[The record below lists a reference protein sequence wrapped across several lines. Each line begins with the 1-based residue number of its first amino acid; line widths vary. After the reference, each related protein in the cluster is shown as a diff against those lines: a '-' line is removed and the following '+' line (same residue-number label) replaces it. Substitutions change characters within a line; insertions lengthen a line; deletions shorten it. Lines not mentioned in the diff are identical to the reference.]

1 MKGGAAK
8 APVKKGTPRT
18 RSRALFAVTLV
29 MLLGAGAQLF
39 NIQIVR
45 GAELAEQGRL
55 VRTSASSIQAPR
67 GTIVD
72 SEGQILADS
81 QMTYHIA
88 VNQKNI
94 LEYRNID
101 ENGSVVGEGPEEA
114 ARLLAPILGL
124 DPSELGGKMLG
135 ESSYEY
141 LAKNVDEER
150 YREIRRLNIYGIEW
164 EPRYTRVYPA
174 GDTVGAIVGFTN
186 QDGDGVAGLEQALNE
201 ELIGVPG
208 EESYEIGATGEVI
221 PGAKVV
227 SVEAQA
233 GETVH
238 TTILLDLQHSV
249 QEALDEAVAAHRADW
264 GAVVVREV
272 ATPNVLVL
280 AGAGGEDSEGME
292 HVSPA
297 IQMVYEPG
305 STAKLLTFATAL
317 EAGTVGP
324 ETSFTVPDHLTTSN
338 DQEFVDVFEHET
350 FERTATGILAQS
362 LNTGTVMIG
371 ETVTDADRY
380 DVMKR
385 FGLGDPTGIEL
396 AGESQGLLSTPDTW
410 DGRTRYTTMFGQGFA
425 LTALQAASIAATIGN
440 GGVRVDPR
448 IVLGTTDASGQFTA
462 AETPAPVEALR
473 PEVAQ
478 TLLTMMESVV
488 DADQHGTAAGGHI
501 SGYRL
506 AAKTGT
512 AEIMGEGGTIAN
524 VVALLPAEAP
534 QVAISVVLYNPK
546 VGHTGAESAVPLM
559 RQVALDTIRVL
570 DIPPSTESP
579 RLYLHS
585 LTESAGQ

>member
-67 GTIVD
+67 GKVVD

-249 QEALDEAVAAHRADW
+249 QEALDEAVAAHGADW

-425 LTALQAASIAATIGN
+425 LTALQAASVAATIGN

>member
-67 GTIVD
+67 GKVVD

-249 QEALDEAVAAHRADW
+249 QEALDEAVAAHGADW

>member
-67 GTIVD
+67 GKVVD

-141 LAKNVDEER
+141 LAKDVDEER

-249 QEALDEAVAAHRADW
+249 QEALDEAVAAHGADW

-425 LTALQAASIAATIGN
+425 LTALQAASVAATIGN

>member
-249 QEALDEAVAAHRADW
+249 QEALDEAVAAHGADW

>member
-67 GTIVD
+67 GKVVD

-272 ATPNVLVL
+272 ATPTVLVL

>member
-67 GTIVD
+67 GKVVD

-141 LAKNVDEER
+141 LAKDVDEER

-249 QEALDEAVAAHRADW
+249 QEALDEAVAAHGADW

>member
-1 MKGGAAK
+1 MSGTSAEVPA
-8 APVKKGTPRT
+8 KKGSPKK
-18 RSRALFAVTLV
+18 RSRSLFVMTLV
-29 MLLGAGAQLF
+29 VLLGAGAQLF

-94 LEYRNID
+94 LEYRHID
-101 ENGSVVGEGPEEA
+101 EGKLVGEGPEEA
-114 ARLLAPILGL
+114 ARLLAPILGQ

-141 LAKNVDEER
+141 LAKNVDEEH
-150 YREIRRLNIYGIEW
+150 YREIRRLGIYGIEW
-164 EPRYTRVYPA
+164 EPKYERVYPA
-174 GDTVGAIVGFTN
+174 DETLGAIVGFTN
-186 QDGDGVAGLEQALNE
+186 QDGDGVAGLEQAFNE
-201 ELIGVPG
+201 ELIGSPG

-233 GETVH
+233 GDTVH

-249 QEALDEAVAAHRADW
+249 QEALDEAVAAHGADW

-272 ATPNVLVL
+272 SSPNVLVL
-280 AGAGGEDSEGME
+280 AGTGGEDSEGME

-305 STAKLLTFATAL
+305 SSAKLLTFATAL
-317 EAGTVGP
+317 EAGTIGP
-324 ETSFTVPDHLTTSN
+324 ETSFSVPDRMTTDN
-338 DQEFVDVFEHET
+338 GQEFVDIFEHET

-371 ETVTDADRY
+371 ETVTDSQRY

-385 FGLGDPTGIEL
+385 FGLGDSTGVEL
-396 AGESQGLLSTPDTW
+396 AGESQGLLSAPDTW

-425 LTALQAASIAATIGN
+425 WTALQAASVAATIGN

-448 IVLGTTDASGQFTA
+448 VVLGTTDASGEFTP
-462 AETPAPVEALR
+462 AETPAPVEVLR
-473 PEVAQ
+473 GEVAQ

-488 DADQHGTAAGGHI
+488 SADQHGTASGGAI

-512 AEIMGEGGTIAN
+512 SEIMGDEGTVAN

-534 QVAISVVLYNPK
+534 EVAISVVLYNPK

-559 RQVALDTIRVL
+559 KQVALDTIRVL

-585 LTESAGQ
+585 LTESTEQ

>member
-249 QEALDEAVAAHRADW
+249 QEALDEAVAAHGADW

-546 VGHTGAESAVPLM
+546 VGHTGAESAAPLR

>member
-1 MKGGAAK
+1 M
-8 APVKKGTPRT
+8 
-18 RSRALFAVTLV
+18 
-29 MLLGAGAQLF
+29 
-39 NIQIVR
+39 
-45 GAELAEQGRL
+45 
-55 VRTSASSIQAPR
+55 
-67 GTIVD
+67 
-72 SEGQILADS
+72 
-81 QMTYHIA
+81 
-88 VNQKNI
+88 
-94 LEYRNID
+94 
-101 ENGSVVGEGPEEA
+101 
-114 ARLLAPILGL
+114 
-124 DPSELGGKMLG
+124 
-135 ESSYEY
+135 
-141 LAKNVDEER
+141 
-150 YREIRRLNIYGIEW
+150 
-164 EPRYTRVYPA
+164 
-174 GDTVGAIVGFTN
+174 
-186 QDGDGVAGLEQALNE
+186 NE

-585 LTESAGQ
+585 LTESARQ

>member
-67 GTIVD
+67 GKVVD